1 MKTTCF
7 RLATLFALTAVTAA
21 EAAAPIQA
29 KLFKNPQCGC
39 CDAYAEYLEQNG
51 FEVTL
56 ENTTDMQSIKQQAGV
71 SPQLEGCHTMLV
83 DGYVVEG
90 LVPLATLTRLLTERP
105 EIKGISLPGMP
116 VGAPGMP
123 GPKDGPFDI
132 YEISDGAPRVFA
144 VE

>member
-1 MKTTCF
+1 MNRSTM
-7 RLATLFALTAVTAA
+7 LIAALLALTATGAQ
-21 EAAAPIQA
+21 AAAPIQA
-29 KLFKNPQCGC
+29 KLYKNPQCGC

-51 FEVTL
+51 YDVTL
-56 ENTTDMQSIKQQAGV
+56 ENTTDMQAMKSQAGV
-71 SPQLEGCHTMLV
+71 PAQLEGCHTMLV

-105 EIKGISLPGMP
+105 DIKGISLPGMP

-123 GPKDGPFDI
+123 GPKAEPFEI
-132 YEISDGAPRVFA
+132 YVISEGAPEVYS

>member
-1 MKTTCF
+1 MNRPATV
-7 RLATLFALTAVTAA
+7 LAALLALTATGAQ
-21 EAAAPIQA
+21 AAAPIQA

-51 FEVTL
+51 YDVSL
-56 ENTTDMQSIKQQAGV
+56 QNTADMQSVKQQAGV
-71 SPQLEGCHTMLV
+71 PAQLEGCHTMLV

-105 EIKGISLPGMP
+105 EIKGVSLPGMP

-123 GPKDGPFDI
+123 GPKAEPFKI
-132 YEISDGAPRVFA
+132 YVISDSEPEVFA